1 CPADPDRPHRGH
13 QYRRRRRRG
22 LVQITNDAANIVSQV
37 PATIEALT
45 GVDLIN
51 ALQFLPSLQPTY
63 VDEGGEQESQI
74 HAGPRR
80 SIQRAMIRV

>member
-1 CPADPDRPHRGH
+1 
-13 QYRRRRRRG
+13 
-22 LVQITNDAANIVSQV
+22 V